1 MKGHLNSHVAMI
13 AMAYLLRT
21 FLGAAGPEPL
31 FSAHCLDYSNLW
43 FCADQH
49 RWSYQHNARSAL
61 VWVELLRY
69 VDLKMDDIKIFPCT
83 LKLKD
88 IIWLPSRILLPALP
102 RGIWTRVRVLQQL
115 QERVLNPIGV
125 LIYRYMFVPNFG
137 TNEEI
142 RCRLLSLFAASRP
155 AMLR

>member
-1 MKGHLNSHVAMI
+1 M
-13 AMAYLLRT
+13 
-21 FLGAAGPEPL
+21 
-31 FSAHCLDYSNLW
+31 
-43 FCADQH
+43 
-49 RWSYQHNARSAL
+49 
-61 VWVELLRY
+61 
-69 VDLKMDDIKIFPCT
+69 
-83 LKLKD
+83 
-88 IIWLPSRILLPALP
+88 
-102 RGIWTRVRVLQQL
+102 LQQL